1 MFDVYKQFKVDY
13 FEYHT
18 FLTLS
23 LLLELQQSKEKIVL
37 IHLNKI

>member
-18 FLTLS
+18 FLTIS
-23 LLLELQQSKEKIVL
+23 LLLVSFKWNCNNQKKKLF
-37 IHLNKI
+37 